1 MFEEMSQLLCGEPS
15 SAEPSAAQY
24 TPAPTPASSTAD
36 INGPTPVSTAT
47 SASSVDLYNM
57 AADFT
62 QQMDS
67 SGAGGA
73 PGSQGGY
80 QGAGGTSGATAVPEA
95 DPVQTILDRHMAPY
109 QDLPVD
115 KRIDA
120 ALFGG
125 GAMTPGLQP
134 YRRAH
139 DPNNQDTDLAAA
151 DHYLFARALP
161 NYVGAGISKGLGGF
175 LGGGAI
181 AQGVGNAVG
190 GGAGVIA
197 GLGMLPIVA
206 GYDAYKAIGHGLK
219 DHHLAAGAALGTAG
233 MLLPPLAPL
242 ALGTLLGGDMLGDQM
257 LKLIANK
264 GETPS
269 QATLKSV
276 GWGMKGAV
284 AGTVDNLSRM
294 FGME

>member
-1 MFEEMSQLLCGEPS
+1 MFEEMSQLICGEPS
-15 SAEPSAAQY
+15 SAEPSAAPY
-24 TPAPTPASSTAD
+24 SAAPATASSTAD
-36 INGPTPVSTAT
+36 ISGPTPASAAMP
-47 SASSVDLYNM
+47 ASSVDLYNM

-73 PGSQGGY
+73 PASQGEFE
-80 QGAGGTSGATAVPEA
+80 GAGGTSGATSVREP
-95 DPVQTILDRHMAPY
+95 DPVQTIIDRHMAPY

-115 KRIDA
+115 QRLNA

-125 GAMTPGLQP
+125 GAPTPGLQP
-134 YRRAH
+134 YRRAN

-151 DHYLFARALP
+151 DHYLFARAIP
-161 NYVGAGISKGLGGF
+161 NYVGAGIGKGIGGF
-175 LGGGAI
+175 LGGGAV
-181 AQGVGNAVG
+181 AQGVGNFVG

-219 DHHLAAGAALGTAG
+219 DHNLAAGAALGAAG
-233 MLLPPLAPL
+233 MMFPPLAPL
-242 ALGTLLGGDMLGDQM
+242 ALGTLLGGDMVGDQM

-284 AGTVDNLSRM
+284 AGTADNLARM

>member
-1 MFEEMSQLLCGEPS
+1 MFEEMSQLVCAEPS
-15 SAEPSAAQY
+15 SAEPAAAPY
-24 TPAPTPASSTAD
+24 TPAPTTASSTAD
-36 INGPTPVSTAT
+36 GGVPMPAASTPKA
-47 SASSVDLYNM
+47 ASVDLYNM

-73 PGSQGGY
+73 PASQGEFE
-80 QGAGGTSGATAVPEA
+80 GAGGTSGATAVSDP
-95 DPVQTILDRHMAPY
+95 DPVQTILDRHLAPY

-115 KRIDA
+115 KRLDA

-125 GAMTPGLQP
+125 GAATPGLQP
-134 YRRAH
+134 YRRQH

-151 DHYLFARALP
+151 DHYLFARAIP

-175 LGGGAI
+175 LGGGAV
-181 AQGVGNAVG
+181 AQGIGNAVG
-190 GGAGVIA
+190 GGAGAIA

-206 GYDAYKAIGHGLK
+206 GYDAYKAVGHGLK
-219 DHHLAAGAALGTAG
+219 DHNLAAGAALGAAG
-233 MLLPPLAPL
+233 MMFPPLAPL
-242 ALGTLLGGDMLGDQM
+242 ALGTLLGGDRVGDQM

-276 GWGMKGAV
+276 GWGMKGAA